1 VKIALYIEDG
11 LEQVVLHPEGD
22 AERLILAR
30 LHDGTRSLSVVR
42 GDFYECRGGWVR
54 HGSGDSST
62 IIVLRRVEVV
72 PTEDTTCTT

>member
-11 LEQVVLHPEGD
+11 LDQVVLHPEGD

-42 GDFYECRGGWVR
+42 GEFYACMGGWVR

-62 IIVLRRVEVV
+62 IIVLRRVEA
-72 PTEDTTCTT
+72 PAEDTTCTT